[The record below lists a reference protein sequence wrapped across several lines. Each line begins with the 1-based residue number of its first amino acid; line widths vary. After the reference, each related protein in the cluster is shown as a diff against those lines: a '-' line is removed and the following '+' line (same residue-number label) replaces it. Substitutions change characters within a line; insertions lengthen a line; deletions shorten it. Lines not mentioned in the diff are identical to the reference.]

1 MNSSRSLIRR
11 YLHAKICWM
20 KNCFESVECSATND
34 SIVRILH
41 VDNVKHNLLSP
52 CIVDESEG
60 HWHGNL
66 TKRYNLSS
74 SEATK
79 RVRSIMN
86 LVFGLLHLSEGL
98 SKYNI
103 RCTACINQ
111 NIVDQKSFDH
121 TRDNHSIIV
130 RVILELK
137 IILGEGDR
145 DVRPS

>member
-1 MNSSRSLIRR
+1 
-11 YLHAKICWM
+11 M
-20 KNCFESVECSATND
+20 KNCFESIECSATDD

-66 TKRYNLSS
+66 TERYNLSS

-79 RVRSIMN
+79 RLRSIVN

-103 RCTACINQ
+103 CCTAYINQ
-111 NIVDQKSFDH
+111 NIVDQKSFD
-121 TRDNHSIIV
+121 
-130 RVILELK
+130 LK
-137 IILGEGDR
+137 ILLREGNWN
-145 DVRPS
+145 VRPS